1 MFMKAYTIHYDRT
14 LLLWKG
20 ILQIMLLLITFILMG
35 ILPLNP
41 IGVFMMLTIC
51 WFTGKWGGK
60 SIYRFIK
67 HKPLCVLRDKE
78 IEIAMPSGDGKIMA
92 VKDIEDVEIKEDA
105 HRIRMIIHGKHIDH
119 PSGVY
124 LIDLHHPFKHDQL
137 KQDKEHLYK
146 WLHKHHI
153 QVCMNANVKKEVNVS
168 V

>member
-1 MFMKAYTIHYDRT
+1 MKAYTIHYDRT

-20 ILQIMLLLITFILMG
+20 ILQIMLLLITFIFMG

-41 IGVFMMLTIC
+41 IGVFMMMTIC

-60 SIYRFIK
+60 AIYRFIK

-78 IEIAMPSGDGKIMA
+78 IEIAMPSGDGKIMP

-105 HRIRMIIHGKHIDH
+105 YRIRMIIHGKHIDH

-137 KQDKEHLYK
+137 KQDKEYLYK

>member
-1 MFMKAYTIHYDRT
+1 MKSYTIHYDRT
-14 LLLWKG
+14 LLLGKG
-20 ILQIMLLLITFILMG
+20 IMLILILLITFIFMG

-60 SIYRFIK
+60 AIYRFIK

-78 IEIAMPSGDGKIMA
+78 IEIAMPSGDGKIMP
-92 VKDIEDVEIKEDA
+92 VKDIEDVEIKEEA

-137 KQDKEHLYK
+137 HQDKEHLYK

-153 QVCMNANVKKEVNVS
+153 QVCMSANVKKEVNVS